1 MSEAR
6 EECYKCLNNQRCI
19 SGADYGSIYCSLNRK
34 YKMQG
39 REDDNVLA
47 TMQKQI
53 EEKDKRIAELE
64 EENMQKGLEI
74 IGAKEYTEDNMRQII
89 EKYYT
94 ANEDCIPKQKIKN
107 KIEEFENMLNE
118 TFEGNI
124 QKHTP
129 GEIVLI
135 INALN
140 ELLEKN

>member
-1 MSEAR
+1 MSE
-6 EECYKCLNNQRCI
+6 EEAIEIVKKYLNFNEICGTRNFKE
-19 SGADYGSIYCSLNRK
+19 ALEMVFNRLK
-34 YKMQG
+34 K
-39 REDDNVLA
+39 
-47 TMQKQI
+47 
-53 EEKDKRIAELE
+53 KDKRKAELDV
-64 EENMQKGLEI
+64 ENMQKELEI

>member
-1 MSEAR
+1 MSEEEKYR
-6 EECYKCLNNQRCI
+6 ELYEKALSDLVQ
-19 SGADYGSIYCSLNRK
+19 ADKRNI
-34 YKMQG
+34 
-39 REDDNVLA
+39 
-47 TMQKQI
+47 
-53 EEKDKRIAELE
+53 EKDKRIAELE

-140 ELLEKN
+140 ELLEKKLNEGRKYVYN

>member
-1 MSEAR
+1 MSE
-6 EECYKCLNNQRCI
+6 EE
-19 SGADYGSIYCSLNRK
+19 K
-34 YKMQG
+34 YKELYNKALSDLVKADK
-39 REDDNVLA
+39 RN
-47 TMQKQI
+47 I
-53 EEKDKRIAELE
+53 EKDKRIAELE